1 MGALAENVAG
11 SHPRAQGE
19 PNPDLEAR
27 TLRRVTLRLVPFLMV
42 CYVIA
47 WLNRINLSFAALQ
60 MNRDLGLT
68 AAMYGLG
75 AGLFFIT
82 YCLCEIPSNLML
94 HRLGAR
100 RWIARIMLSW
110 GVVAMASAFVRGP
123 ASFYV
128 VRLLLGAAEAGF
140 YPGVLYFLTLWFPK
154 AHRGRVLGLFLASIA
169 ITGIVG
175 GPLSVA
181 LLTHLSGVGGLK
193 GWQWMYLV
201 EGAPAVILAP
211 LVLLWLKDRPA
222 TASWLPDAER
232 RWLQDRLDQ
241 EARAVTEVKTITPL
255 RAIGDPRVI
264 LLAFTYFS
272 NVCLI
277 NGITFFLPQIIHG
290 LGASTMQT
298 GLIVAIP
305 NLLALIVL
313 IWWGRRSDARNER
326 YGHAAFA
333 NLVGGLGLLA
343 AMLIPDPVLK
353 ISAIA
358 VSYAATLAFTAPFW
372 AIPGGFLT
380 AGAAASGI
388 AAISAFGVTGGF
400 IAPLV
405 IGRLHDVTGDF
416 RMGLGVDAG
425 VAILAT
431 AIFYLAGRRHA
442 PTGTA
447 P

>member
-1 MGALAENVAG
+1 MGAMIQNVAAPL
-11 SHPRAQGE
+11 SRSQGD
-19 PNPDLEAR
+19 PNADLEAR
-27 TLRRVTLRLVPFLMV
+27 TLRRVTLRLIPFLMI

-68 AAMYGLG
+68 ASMYGLG

-82 YCLCEIPSNLML
+82 YCLCEIPSNLLL

-110 GVVAMASAFVRGP
+110 GVIAMASAFVRGP
-123 ASFYV
+123 TSFYA

-154 AHRGRVLGLFLASIA
+154 AYRGRVLGLFLASIA
-169 ITGIVG
+169 ITGILG
-175 GPLSVA
+175 GPLSGA
-181 LLTHLSGVGGLK
+181 LLSLSGVAGLK
-193 GWQWMYLV
+193 GWQWLYLV

-211 LVLLWLKDRPA
+211 LVLLWIKDGPA
-222 TASWLPDAER
+222 NATWLPDAER
-232 RWLQDRLDQ
+232 RWLQERLEQ
-241 EARAVTEVKTITPL
+241 EAREVTEVKTITPL
-255 RAIGDPRVI
+255 RAIGDPRVL

-277 NGITFFLPQIIHG
+277 NGITFFLPQIVHG
-290 LGASTMQT
+290 LGASAMQT

-305 NLLALIVL
+305 NLLALFVL
-313 IWWGRRSDARNER
+313 IWWGRRSDARAER

-333 NLVGGLGLLA
+333 NLIGGLGLLA
-343 AMLIPDPVLK
+343 AMLIPDPVIK

-416 RMGLGVDAG
+416 RAGLGLDAG

-431 AIFYLAGRRHA
+431 LIFFLAGRRQNA
-442 PTGTA
+442 A
-447 P
+447 RA

>member
-1 MGALAENVAG
+1 
-11 SHPRAQGE
+11 
-19 PNPDLEAR
+19 
-27 TLRRVTLRLVPFLMV
+27 MV

-68 AAMYGLG
+68 ASMYGLG

-82 YCLCEIPSNLML
+82 YCLCEIPSNLLL

-100 RWIARIMLSW
+100 RWIARIMVSW
-110 GVVAMASAFVRGP
+110 GVIAMAAAFVRGP
-123 ASFYV
+123 ISFYV
-128 VRLLLGAAEAGF
+128 VRLLLGTAEAGF

-169 ITGIVG
+169 ITGIIG
-175 GPLSVA
+175 GPLSGA
-181 LLTHLSGVGGLK
+181 LLTNMSGIAGLK

-211 LVLLWLKDRPA
+211 LVLLWLRDRPA

-241 EARAVTEVKTITPL
+241 EAREVTEVKNTTPL
-255 RAIGDPRVI
+255 RAISDPRVL

-277 NGITFFLPQIIHG
+277 NGITFFLPQIVRG

-305 NLLALIVL
+305 NLLALVIL
-313 IWWGRRSDARNER
+313 IWWGRRSDARGER

-333 NLVGGLGLLA
+333 NLIGGLGLLA

-372 AIPGGFLT
+372 AIPGSFLT
-380 AGAAASGI
+380 SGAAASGI
-388 AAISAFGVTGGF
+388 AAISAIGVTGGF

-416 RMGLGVDAG
+416 RVGLGLDAG
-425 VAILAT
+425 VAILT
-431 AIFYLAGRRHA
+431 TVIFFLAGRRQNA
-442 PTGTA
+442 VRA
-447 P
+447 

>member
-1 MGALAENVAG
+1 MGAIIEGAAG
-11 SHPRAQGE
+11 SLPRVDPDA
-19 PNPDLEAR
+19 DLEAR
-27 TLRRVTLRLVPFLMV
+27 TLRRVTLRVIPFLMV

-60 MNRDLGLT
+60 MNKDLGLT
-68 AAMYGLG
+68 ASMYGLG

-82 YCLCEIPSNLML
+82 YCLCEIPSNMLL

-110 GVVAMASAFVRGP
+110 GVIAMAAAFVRGP
-123 ASFYV
+123 ISFYV

-169 ITGIVG
+169 ITGIIG
-175 GPLSVA
+175 GPLSGA
-181 LLTHLSGVGGLK
+181 LLNLSGVAGLK
-193 GWQWMYLV
+193 GWQWLYLV

-211 LVLLWLKDRPA
+211 FVLLWLKDRPA
-222 TASWLPDAER
+222 MAPWLPDAEK
-232 RWLQDRLDQ
+232 RWLQDRLDR
-241 EARAVTEVKTITPL
+241 EAREVTAAKSITPL
-255 RAIGDPRVI
+255 RAVADPRVL

-277 NGITFFLPQIIHG
+277 NGITFFLPQIVHG

-305 NLLALIVL
+305 NVLALFVL
-313 IWWGRRSDARNER
+313 IWWGRRSDARRER

-353 ISAIA
+353 IAAIA

-416 RMGLGVDAG
+416 RVGLGADAA
-425 VAILAT
+425 VAIFAT
-431 AIFYLAGRRHA
+431 VIFYLAGRRHA
-442 PTGTA
+442 QASATP
-447 P
+447 

>member
-1 MGALAENVAG
+1 
-11 SHPRAQGE
+11 
-19 PNPDLEAR
+19 
-27 TLRRVTLRLVPFLMV
+27 MV

-68 AAMYGLG
+68 ASMYGLG

-82 YCLCEIPSNLML
+82 YCLCEIPSNLLL

-100 RWIARIMLSW
+100 RWIARIMVSW
-110 GVVAMASAFVRGP
+110 GVIAMAAAFVRGP
-123 ASFYV
+123 ISFYV
-128 VRLLLGAAEAGF
+128 VRLLLGTAEAGF

-169 ITGIVG
+169 ITGIIG
-175 GPLSVA
+175 GPLSGA
-181 LLTHLSGVGGLK
+181 LLTNMSGIAGLK

-241 EARAVTEVKTITPL
+241 EAREVTEVKNTTPL
-255 RAIGDPRVI
+255 RAISDPRVL

-277 NGITFFLPQIIHG
+277 NGITFFLPQIVRG

-305 NLLALIVL
+305 NLLALVVL
-313 IWWGRRSDARNER
+313 IWWGRRSDARGER

-333 NLVGGLGLLA
+333 NLIGGLGLLA

-372 AIPGGFLT
+372 AIPGSFLT
-380 AGAAASGI
+380 SGAAASGI
-388 AAISAFGVTGGF
+388 AAISAIGVTGGF

-416 RMGLGVDAG
+416 RVGLGLDAG
-425 VAILAT
+425 VAILT
-431 AIFYLAGRRHA
+431 TVIFFLAGRRQNA
-442 PTGTA
+442 VRA
-447 P
+447 